1 MLPDLVTPL
10 QELGHK
16 VCVVDDAR
24 AIPQSDVTFLLSYWE
39 IISKEILAR
48 SRNNLVVHESALP
61 LGRGWSPVTWQILE
75 GKNKIPVCLI
85 EATERFDS
93 GDIYLVDFMVLNGNE
108 LLGQIRREQA
118 RVTFGLALNF
128 VSRYPAILE
137 RATPQ
142 AGEESIYTRRG
153 PADSQIDPHQ
163 SIADQFNL
171 LRVVD
176 NDTYPAFFELN
187 GSTYRLQIQEASQ
200 VVKGRARNED

>member
-1 MLPDLVTPL
+1 MSF
-10 QELGHK
+10 
-16 VCVVDDAR
+16 C
-24 AIPQSDVTFLLSYWE
+24 
-39 IISKEILAR
+39 
-48 SRNNLVVHESALP
+48 
-61 LGRGWSPVTWQILE
+61 
-75 GKNKIPVCLI
+75 
-85 EATERFDS
+85 
-93 GDIYLVDFMVLNGNE
+93 
-108 LLGQIRREQA
+108 QIRREQA

-153 PADSQIDPHQ
+153 PADSRIDPHQ

>member
-39 IISKEILAR
+39 IVSKEILGR

-93 GDIYLVDFMVLNGNE
+93 GDIYLADFMVLSGNE

-118 RVTFGLALNF
+118 RVTFGLALDF

-153 PADSQIDPHQ
+153 PADSRIDPHQ

-200 VVKGRARNED
+200 VVEGRARNED